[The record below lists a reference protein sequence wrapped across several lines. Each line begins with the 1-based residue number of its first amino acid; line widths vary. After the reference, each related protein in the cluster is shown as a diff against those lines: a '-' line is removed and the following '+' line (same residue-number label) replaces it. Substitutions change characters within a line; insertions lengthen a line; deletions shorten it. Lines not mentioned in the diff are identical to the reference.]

1 MDRNDA
7 RRGGRRRREETG
19 KKHWVPRY
27 VPRKVK
33 FRVSEWK
40 TDCAFGLANCEIL
53 NVKIAN

>member
-7 RRGGRRRREETG
+7 RRGLRREETG
-19 KKHWVPRY
+19 KKHWVPRH

-40 TDCAFGLANCEIL
+40 TDGASELANDFL
-53 NVKIAN
+53 PPVKY